1 MNAKKK
7 SKRRDAPVNSEVE
20 SEILEALTEFTDALK
35 KGEVRQ
41 RFTCR
46 QVQLKLETA
55 PYRPELVKKTRKVLG
70 VSQAL
75 FARFLGVS
83 PKTVRAWEQG
93 INTPHPMACR
103 FMDEIRHTPEHWTER
118 LRQLT
123 VLKNDGALLT
133 SNAE

>member
-1 MNAKKK
+1 MSTKKIP
-7 SKRRDAPVNSEVE
+7 KRTRGQPAENSVE
-20 SEILEALTEFTDALK
+20 SEILETLTDFTAALER
-35 KGEVRQ
+35 GEVLK

-46 QVQLKLETA
+46 QVKLKLEPT
-55 PYRPELVKKTRKVLG
+55 PYSPELVRKTRKVLG

-93 INTPHPMACR
+93 VNTPHAMACR
-103 FMDEIRHTPEHWTER
+103 FMDEIRLAPAHWIER

-123 VLKNDGALLT
+123 VMKNGGA
-133 SNAE
+133 